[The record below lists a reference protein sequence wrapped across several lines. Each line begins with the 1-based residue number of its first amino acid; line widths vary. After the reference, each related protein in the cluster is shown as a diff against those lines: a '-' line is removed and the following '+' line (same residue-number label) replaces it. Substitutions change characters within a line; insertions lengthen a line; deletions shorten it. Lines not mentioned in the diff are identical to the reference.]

1 MCPPALDTY
10 GHRQPDSACWQAPQ
24 GDAWKLAQGNLRTPR
39 DSLPQAEGPHKREDS
54 VERDQPRESRRRKQ
68 GNA

>member
-39 DSLPQAEGPHKREDS
+39 DSLPQAEGPHKRE
-54 VERDQPRESRRRKQ
+54 R
-68 GNA
+68 G